1 MINNLKIF
9 FAFFIAAIAGVILHE
24 CGHII
29 AAWLGGCKSFHLGY
43 SYMYAYNC
51 GHQYYP
57 PLTVLGEEYN
67 RTLISKAVWQV
78 AGGPLQTNLTGLL
91 GIALL
96 FRLSRRRVVDAWK
109 SLDLFYIILCFFLS
123 RNVFNTLTGLLKVKV
138 SAREGGMEDE
148 ARLFLYYGIDETLG
162 HIIMLLV
169 ASALLGYVTF
179 VLVKKH
185 RWQLILY
192 GGAGSVVGGVLWL
205 RWLGSI
211 LLP

>member
-1 MINNLKIF
+1 MNNLKIF
-9 FAFFIAAIAGVILHE
+9 FAFFIAAIAGTLLHE
-24 CGHII
+24 CGHIL

-67 RTLISKAVWQV
+67 RILMNKMVWQV

-109 SLDLFYIILCFFLS
+109 SLDLFYIVLCFFLS

-138 SAREGGMEDE
+138 SARKGSMGDE
-148 ARLFLYYGIDETLG
+148 SKLFSHYGIDQTWG
-162 HIIMLLV
+162 HAIILII
-169 ASALLGYVTF
+169 ASALLVYVTF

-192 GGAGSVVGGVLWL
+192 GSAGSVVGGVLWL
-205 RWLGSI
+205 RWLGPI